1 MTEKNLECEQTEIET
16 IRNLTRRPRFYRVRD
31 FLGFCATVLIMV
43 GILALL
49 VLSPVILGAAW
60 YFLIVPEPIS
70 AAIIG
75 VVCGV
80 ICDFVILMIL
90 N

>member
-1 MTEKNLECEQTEIET
+1 MPTEDEIIKELSKEKWPITRRSPYYRFTEI
-16 IRNLTRRPRFYRVRD
+16 LKA
-31 FLGFCATVLIMV
+31 CATYTIVIAIIGLLIFSPVLI
-43 GILALL
+43 
-49 VLSPVILGAAW
+49 GAAW
-60 YFLIVPEPIS
+60 YFLIVQEPIS

-75 VVCGV
+75 VVCGL